1 MELDNGNIDV
11 RGDGKIII
19 YKRPTRKETLTSTW
33 HMRIRTPI
41 STGYFRG
48 STNETN
54 QSNAERVALNKFDE
68 LYAKVKGGG
77 KIQTF
82 PISKLFNEWSKYW
95 LTTSTQKEDR
105 YKEHKISN
113 VRNYPLKFFV
123 EVMKDIDVDEITDN
137 HISEFV
143 MWRKQNSYL
152 QQNNTKYIP
161 TPSTINTDLTALSL
175 MLDYGVTKGYIS
187 TKPKFKRQSIKD
199 NRRPTFTKPEY
210 STLIKHMR
218 TRAKE
223 SPPSVLRD
231 RFFVQQYVLILAN
244 TGMRVG
250 EFRTVK
256 YQDLR
261 TQDYE
266 GEKRLILSIDGKT
279 GRRDVVSN
287 KGTETYI
294 KRIYDYR
301 SFELGKPPESNDYVI
316 CHMDGKPV
324 KSFRKSF
331 DAILKSIDLTND
343 SFGRKRTIY
352 SLRHFFATMRLEEE
366 VSPYLLAQ
374 NMGTS
379 IEMLRKHYGQIVT
392 ERVALELTKTKSDIT
407 VKKSENDYPFD

>member
-1 MELDNGNIDV
+1 MKLDNGNIDV
-11 RGDGKIII
+11 RDDGKIII
-19 YKRPTRKETLTSTW
+19 YKRLTRNKTLTSTW

-54 QSNAERVALNKFDE
+54 QSNAERVALDKFDE
-68 LYAKVKGGG
+68 LYAKVKSGG
-77 KIQTF
+77 KIKTF
-82 PISKLFNEWSKYW
+82 TFSKLFDEWSKYW
-95 LTTSTQKEDR
+95 IATSTQKEER

-123 EVMKDIDVDEITDN
+123 EIMKDMDVNEITEN
-137 HISEFV
+137 HITDFV
-143 MWRKQNSYL
+143 GWRKQNSYL
-152 QQNNTKYIP
+152 QQGCKKYIP
-161 TPSTINTDLTALSL
+161 SPSTINTDLTALSL

-187 TKPKFKRQSIKD
+187 TKPKFKRQSVKD

-210 STLIKHMR
+210 STLIKHLR
-218 TRAKE
+218 DRLKD

-231 RFFVQQYVLILAN
+231 RFLLQQYILILTN

-266 GEKRLILSIDGKT
+266 GEKRLIFSIDGKT

-294 KRIYDYR
+294 KRLYDNR
-301 SFELGKPPESNDYVI
+301 SIEVGHSPDKNESVI
-316 CHMDGKPV
+316 CHMNGKPV

-331 DAILKSIDLTND
+331 DAVLKSINLTND

-392 ERVALELTKTKSDIT
+392 ERVALELTKTKSKIT
-407 VKKSENDYPFD
+407 VKKSKRNYPFD